1 MAFTLPN
8 GTEVTA
14 QEYQA
19 YIISQSQFTYPKDS
33 PKDLPAQCAEA
44 NLSPPGR
51 FGNEGRIAGTPSI
64 SASARGKITG
74 TSTQYTNTKRTHV
87 CGFIDEMRKNV
98 YLQDFIKASAGA
110 IREGIRKVMQTLG
123 FTDKTGF
130 FAATVATL
138 KKIQKSLQTVQYYLK
153 KILDF
158 EKYVL
163 AYITKIRAIIQ
174 WIISL
179 PAKLLKLLAECLAK
193 FLKLVKN
200 VFTDFLKELGTG
212 TDPTGVSELITETR
226 KTVNEAV
233 TTVKAATAVAV
244 GAVAIAGYATAGL
257 AVPVSQADL
266 DNANKT
272 ITAYEA
278 TVPSAESVAASII
291 PKQIS
296 NSTP

>member
-1 MAFTLPN
+1 MAYTLPD

-19 YIISQSQFTYPKDS
+19 YVISQSQFTYPADS
-33 PKDLPAQCAEA
+33 PKELPVVAEE

-51 FGNEGRIAGTPSI
+51 FGNEGRIAGAPSI
-64 SASARGKITG
+64 HASARGKIIG
-74 TSTQYTNTKRTHV
+74 TSTHYTNKRRTHV

-98 YLQDFIKASAGA
+98 YLKEFIKVTASA
-110 IREGIRKVMQTLG
+110 IREGIRAVMEVLG

-130 FAATVATL
+130 FAAIMVEL
-138 KKIQKSLQTVQYYLK
+138 RKIQRFLKTVQYYLK
-153 KILDF
+153 KVLDF

-163 AYITKIRAIIQ
+163 AYIVKIRAIIQ

-179 PAKLLKLLAECLAK
+179 PAKLLKLLAECLVK
-193 FLKLVKN
+193 FLKLIKN
-200 VFTDFLKELGTG
+200 IFADFLTELGKG
-212 TDPTGVSELITETR
+212 SDPTGAVELINETR

-233 TTVKAATAVAV
+233 TTVKSAATVAATAVT
-244 GAVAIAGYATAGL
+244 IAGYATAGF

-266 DNANKT
+266 NAANKT
-272 ITAYEA
+272 ISAYES
-278 TVPSAESVAASII
+278 TLPSNESVAASIV
-291 PKQIS
+291 PKKIS